1 MDMQFN
7 NHRETTMTQRIITAA
22 DKDAAKRLRA
32 IWEAKKQELKLTQI
46 AVAEEIGTSQSAI
59 SQYLNGTIALNTDAV
74 IVFAK
79 LLQCEPKD
87 IRPVLGSKLKINRRI
102 PVIRSSTGAVL
113 NKHIDAKYIGDTP
126 QAVLVDEMSYSPRI
140 KQGEYVIIDLTG
152 DIISGTEIL
161 METIDSG
168 FIIRT
173 FDNEIPEGYAVRNI
187 LTERPL
193 VVLRE
198 NVISMNPIVAVSND
212 F

>member
-1 MDMQFN
+1 
-7 NHRETTMTQRIITAA
+7 MTQRIITDA
-22 DKDAAKRLRA
+22 DKDAARRLRA
-32 IWEAKKQELKLTQI
+32 IWEAKKQELKLTQVT
-46 AVAEEIGTSQSAI
+46 VAEEIGTSQSAI
-59 SQYLNGTIALNTDAV
+59 SQYLNGTIALNTDAI

-87 IRPVLGSKLKINRRI
+87 ICPVLGSKLTINRRI

-140 KQGEYVIIDLTG
+140 KQGEYVIIDPTG

-168 FIIRT
+168 FVIRT

-198 NVISMNPIVAVSND
+198 NVISMNPIVAVSNG

>member
-1 MDMQFN
+1 
-7 NHRETTMTQRIITAA
+7 MTQRIITDA

-32 IWEAKKQELKLTQI
+32 IWESKKQELKLTQTSI
-46 AVAEEIGTSQSAI
+46 ADEIGTSQSAI

-102 PVIRSSTGAVL
+102 PVIRSSTGAVI
-113 NKHIDAKYIGDTP
+113 NKHIEAKYIGDTP

-140 KQGEYVIIDLTG
+140 KQGEYVIIDPTG

-168 FIIRT
+168 FVIRT

-198 NVISMNPIVAVSND
+198 NVISMNPIVAVSNG

>member
-1 MDMQFN
+1 LEG
-7 NHRETTMTQRIITAA
+7 ETTMTQRIITDAN
-22 DKDAAKRLRA
+22 KDTARRLLA
-32 IWEAKKQELKLTQI
+32 IWESKKQELKLTQASI
-46 AVAEEIGTSQSAI
+46 AEEIGTSQSAI

-102 PVIRSSTGAVL
+102 PVVRSSTGAVL
-113 NKHIDAKYIGDTP
+113 NKHIKAKYIGDTP
-126 QAVLVDEMSYSPRI
+126 QAVLINEQSYHPRI
-140 KQGEYVIIDLTG
+140 KQGEYVVVDPTADITPG
-152 DIISGTEIL
+152 DEVLI
-161 METIDSG
+161 ETIDSG

-193 VVLRE
+193 VVLRK
-198 NVISMNPIVAVSND
+198 NVISMNPIVAVSNG

>member
-1 MDMQFN
+1 
-7 NHRETTMTQRIITAA
+7 MTQRIITDA
-22 DKDAAKRLRA
+22 DKDAATRLRA
-32 IWEAKKQELKLTQI
+32 IWESKKQELKLTQVT
-46 AVAEEIGTSQSAI
+46 VADEIGTSQSAI

-113 NKHIDAKYIGDTP
+113 NKHIDATYIGDTP

-140 KQGEYVIIDLTG
+140 KQGEYVIIDPTG

-168 FIIRT
+168 FVIRT

-193 VVLRE
+193 VVLRK
-198 NVISMNPIVAVSND
+198 NVISMNPIVAVSNG

>member
-1 MDMQFN
+1 
-7 NHRETTMTQRIITAA
+7 MTQRTITAA
-22 DKDAAKRLRA
+22 DKDAARRLLA
-32 IWEAKKQELKLTQI
+32 IWESKKQELKLTQVT
-46 AVAEEIGTSQSAI
+46 VADEIGTSQSAI

-87 IRPVLGSKLKINRRI
+87 ICPVLGSKLKINRRI
-102 PVIRSSTGAVL
+102 PVIRRSTGAVL

-140 KQGEYVIIDLTG
+140 KQGEYVIIDPTG

-168 FIIRT
+168 FVIRT

-198 NVISMNPIVAVSND
+198 NVISMNPIVAVSNG

>member
-1 MDMQFN
+1 
-7 NHRETTMTQRIITAA
+7 MTQRIITDA
-22 DKDAAKRLRA
+22 DKDAARRLRA
-32 IWEAKKQELKLTQI
+32 IWESKKQELKLTQL
-46 AVAEEIGTSQSAI
+46 AVANEIGTSQSAI

-87 IRPVLGSKLKINRRI
+87 IRPVLGRKLKINRRI
-102 PVIRSSTGAVL
+102 PVIRSSTGGIL
-113 NKHIDAKYIGDTP
+113 NKHIDAKYIGETTK
-126 QAVLVDEMSYSPRI
+126 AVLIDEQSYHPRI
-140 KQGEYVIIDLTG
+140 KQGEYVVVDPAAEINMG
-152 DIISGTEIL
+152 DEVLI
-161 METIDSG
+161 ETIDSG

-193 VVLRE
+193 IVLRK
-198 NVISMNPIVAVSND
+198 NVISMNPIVAVSNR

>member
-1 MDMQFN
+1 
-7 NHRETTMTQRIITAA
+7 MTQRTITAA
-22 DKDAAKRLRA
+22 DKDAAKRLLA
-32 IWEAKKQELKLTQI
+32 IWESKKQELKLTQVT
-46 AVAEEIGTSQSAI
+46 VADEIGTSQSAI

-87 IRPVLGSKLKINRRI
+87 ICPVLGSKLKINRRI
-102 PVIRSSTGAVL
+102 PVTRSSTGAVL

-140 KQGEYVIIDLTG
+140 KQGEYVIIDPTG

-168 FIIRT
+168 FVIRT

>member
-1 MDMQFN
+1 
-7 NHRETTMTQRIITAA
+7 MTQRTITAA
-22 DKDAAKRLRA
+22 DKDAARRLLA
-32 IWEAKKQELKLTQI
+32 IWESKKQELKLTQVT
-46 AVAEEIGTSQSAI
+46 VADEIGTSQSAI

-87 IRPVLGSKLKINRRI
+87 ICPVLGSKLKINRRI
-102 PVIRSSTGAVL
+102 PVTRSSTGAVL

-140 KQGEYVIIDLTG
+140 KQGEYVIIDPTG

-198 NVISMNPIVAVSND
+198 NVISMHPIVAVSNG

>member
-1 MDMQFN
+1 
-7 NHRETTMTQRIITAA
+7 MTQRTITAA
-22 DKDAAKRLRA
+22 DKDAARSLLA
-32 IWEAKKQELKLTQI
+32 IWESKKQELKLTQVT
-46 AVAEEIGTSQSAI
+46 VADEIGTSQSAI

-87 IRPVLGSKLKINRRI
+87 ICPVLGSKLKINRRI
-102 PVIRSSTGAVL
+102 PVTRSSTGAVL

-140 KQGEYVIIDLTG
+140 KQGEYVIIDPTG

-168 FIIRT
+168 FVIRT

-198 NVISMNPIVAVSND
+198 NVISMNPIVAVSNG

>member
-1 MDMQFN
+1 
-7 NHRETTMTQRIITAA
+7 MTQRIITDA

-32 IWEAKKQELKLTQI
+32 IWESKKQELKLTQTSI
-46 AVAEEIGTSQSAI
+46 ADEIGTSQSAI

-140 KQGEYVIIDLTG
+140 KQGEYVIIDPTG

-168 FIIRT
+168 FVIRT

-198 NVISMNPIVAVSND
+198 NVISMNSIVAVSNG

>member
-1 MDMQFN
+1 
-7 NHRETTMTQRIITAA
+7 MTQRIITDA
-22 DKDAAKRLRA
+22 DKDAARRLRA
-32 IWEAKKQELKLTQI
+32 IWESKKQELKLTQVT
-46 AVAEEIGTSQSAI
+46 VADEIGTSQSAI

-102 PVIRSSTGAVL
+102 PVVRSSTGAVI

-140 KQGEYVIIDLTG
+140 KQGEYVIIDPTG

-168 FIIRT
+168 FVIRT

-198 NVISMNPIVAVSND
+198 DVISMNSIVAVSNG

>member
-7 NHRETTMTQRIITAA
+7 NHRETTMTQRIITDA
-22 DKDAAKRLRA
+22 DRDAAKRLRA
-32 IWEAKKQELKLTQI
+32 IWESKKQELKLTQI
-46 AVAEEIGTSQSAI
+46 AVADEIGTSQSAI

-87 IRPVLGSKLKINRRI
+87 ICPVLGSKLKINRRI
-102 PVIRSSTGAVL
+102 PVTRSSTGAVL

-126 QAVLVDEMSYSPRI
+126 QAVLVDEMSYYPRI
-140 KQGEYVIIDLTG
+140 KQGEYVIIDPTG

-168 FIIRT
+168 FVIRT

-198 NVISMNPIVAVSND
+198 NVISMNPIVAVSNG

>member
-1 MDMQFN
+1 
-7 NHRETTMTQRIITAA
+7 MTQRIITDA

-32 IWEAKKQELKLTQI
+32 IWESKKQELKLTQVT
-46 AVAEEIGTSQSAI
+46 VADEIGTSQSAI

-74 IVFAK
+74 LVFAK
-79 LLQCEPKD
+79 LLQCRPED
-87 IRPVLGSKLKINRRI
+87 IRPILGRKLKINRRI

-113 NKHIDAKYIGDTP
+113 NKHIEAKYFGDTP

-140 KQGEYVIIDLTG
+140 KQGEYVIIDPTG

-168 FIIRT
+168 FVIRT

-198 NVISMNPIVAVSND
+198 NVISMNPIVAVSNG

>member
-1 MDMQFN
+1 
-7 NHRETTMTQRIITAA
+7 MTQRIITDA
-22 DKDAAKRLRA
+22 DKDAARRLLA
-32 IWEAKKQELKLTQI
+32 IWEAKKQELKLTQTSI
-46 AVAEEIGTSQSAI
+46 ADEIGTSQSAI

-79 LLQCEPKD
+79 LLQCRPEE
-87 IRPVLGSKLKINRRI
+87 IRPVLGRKLRIQQRKRSI
-102 PVIRSSTGAVL
+102 PVVRSSTGAVL
-113 NKHIDAKYIGDTP
+113 NRHIEAKYIGDTP
-126 QAVLVDEMSYSPRI
+126 QAVLVDEMSYYPRI
-140 KQGEYVIIDLTG
+140 KQGEYVIIDPTG

-161 METIDSG
+161 MDTIDSG

-173 FDNEIPEGYAVRNI
+173 FDNEIPEGYALRNI

-198 NVISMNPIVAVSND
+198 NVISMKTIVAVSNG

>member
-1 MDMQFN
+1 
-7 NHRETTMTQRIITAA
+7 MTQRTITAA
-22 DKDAAKRLRA
+22 DKDAARRLLA
-32 IWEAKKQELKLTQI
+32 IWESKKQELKLTQVT
-46 AVAEEIGTSQSAI
+46 VADEIGTSQSAI

-87 IRPVLGSKLKINRRI
+87 ICPVLGSKLKINRRI
-102 PVIRSSTGAVL
+102 PVTRSSTGAVL

-140 KQGEYVIIDLTG
+140 KQGEYVIIDPTG

-168 FIIRT
+168 FVIRT

>member
-1 MDMQFN
+1 
-7 NHRETTMTQRIITAA
+7 MTQRIITDA
-22 DKDAAKRLRA
+22 DKDAARKLRA
-32 IWEAKKQELKLTQI
+32 IWESKKQELKLTQL
-46 AVAEEIGTSQSAI
+46 AVANEIGTSQSAI

-87 IRPVLGSKLKINRRI
+87 IRPVLGRKLKINRRI
-102 PVIRSSTGAVL
+102 PVIRSSTGGIL
-113 NKHIDAKYIGDTP
+113 NKHIDAKYIGETTK
-126 QAVLVDEMSYSPRI
+126 AVLIDEQSYHPRI
-140 KQGEYVIIDLTG
+140 KQGEYVVVDPAAEINMG
-152 DIISGTEIL
+152 DEVLI
-161 METIDSG
+161 ETIDSG

-198 NVISMNPIVAVSND
+198 NVISMNPIVAISNG

>member
-1 MDMQFN
+1 
-7 NHRETTMTQRIITAA
+7 MTQRIITDA
-22 DKDAAKRLRA
+22 DKDAARRLRA
-32 IWEAKKQELKLTQI
+32 IWESKKQELKLTQL
-46 AVAEEIGTSQSAI
+46 AVANEIGTSQSAI

-87 IRPVLGSKLKINRRI
+87 IRPVLGRKLKINRRI
-102 PVIRSSTGAVL
+102 PVIRSSTGGIL
-113 NKHIDAKYIGDTP
+113 NKHIDAKYIGETTK
-126 QAVLVDEMSYSPRI
+126 AVLIDEQSYHPRI
-140 KQGEYVIIDLTG
+140 KQGEYVVVDPAAEINMG
-152 DIISGTEIL
+152 DEVLI
-161 METIDSG
+161 ETIDSG

-198 NVISMNPIVAVSND
+198 NVISMNPIVAISNG

>member
-1 MDMQFN
+1 
-7 NHRETTMTQRIITAA
+7 MTQRTITAA
-22 DKDAAKRLRA
+22 DKDAARRLLA
-32 IWEAKKQELKLTQI
+32 IWESKRQELKLTQVT
-46 AVAEEIGTSQSAI
+46 VADEIGTSQSAI

-87 IRPVLGSKLKINRRI
+87 ICPVLGSKLKINRRI

-126 QAVLVDEMSYSPRI
+126 QAVLVDEMSYYPRI
-140 KQGEYVIIDLTG
+140 KQGEYVIIDPTG

-168 FIIRT
+168 FVIRT

-198 NVISMNPIVAVSND
+198 NVISMNPIVAVSNG

>member
-1 MDMQFN
+1 L
-7 NHRETTMTQRIITAA
+7 EGKATMTQRIITDA
-22 DKDAAKRLRA
+22 DKDAARRLRA
-32 IWEAKKQELKLTQI
+32 IWESKKQELKLTQL
-46 AVAEEIGTSQSAI
+46 AVANEIGTSQSAI

-87 IRPVLGSKLKINRRI
+87 IRPVLGRKLKINRRI
-102 PVIRSSTGAVL
+102 PVIRSSTGGIL
-113 NKHIDAKYIGDTP
+113 NKHIDAKYIGETTK
-126 QAVLVDEMSYSPRI
+126 AVLIDEQSYHPRI
-140 KQGEYVIIDLTG
+140 KQGEYVVVDPAAEINMG
-152 DIISGTEIL
+152 DEVLI
-161 METIDSG
+161 ETIDSG

-198 NVISMNPIVAVSND
+198 NVISMNPIVAISNG

>member
-1 MDMQFN
+1 
-7 NHRETTMTQRIITAA
+7 MTQRTITAA
-22 DKDAAKRLRA
+22 DKDAARRLLA
-32 IWEAKKQELKLTQI
+32 IWESKKQELKLTQVT
-46 AVAEEIGTSQSAI
+46 VADEIGTSQSAI

-87 IRPVLGSKLKINRRI
+87 ICPVLGSKLKINRRI

-126 QAVLVDEMSYSPRI
+126 QAVLVDEMSYYPRI
-140 KQGEYVIIDLTG
+140 KQGEYVIIDPTG

-168 FIIRT
+168 FVIRT

>member
-1 MDMQFN
+1 
-7 NHRETTMTQRIITAA
+7 MTQRIITDA
-22 DKDAAKRLRA
+22 DKDAAKRLLA
-32 IWEAKKQELKLTQI
+32 IWEAKKQELKLTQTAI
-46 AVAEEIGTSQSAI
+46 ADEIGTSQSAI

-74 IVFAK
+74 LVFAK
-79 LLQCEPKD
+79 LLQCRPED
-87 IRPVLGSKLKINRRI
+87 IRPILGRKLKINRRI

-113 NKHIDAKYIGDTP
+113 NKHIDAKYIGETTK
-126 QAVLVDEMSYSPRI
+126 AVLIDEQSYHPRI
-140 KQGEYVIIDLTG
+140 KQGEYVVVDPAAEITMG
-152 DIISGTEIL
+152 DEVLI
-161 METIDSG
+161 ETIDSG

-198 NVISMNPIVAVSND
+198 NVISMNPIVAVSNG

>member
-1 MDMQFN
+1 
-7 NHRETTMTQRIITAA
+7 MTQRTITAA
-22 DKDAAKRLRA
+22 DKDAARRLLA
-32 IWEAKKQELKLTQI
+32 IWESKKQELKLTQVT
-46 AVAEEIGTSQSAI
+46 VADEIGTSQSAI

-87 IRPVLGSKLKINRRI
+87 ICPVLGSKLKINRRI

-126 QAVLVDEMSYSPRI
+126 QAVLVDEMSYYPRI
-140 KQGEYVIIDLTG
+140 KQGEYVIIDPTG

-168 FIIRT
+168 FVIRT

-198 NVISMNPIVAVSND
+198 NVISMNPIVAVSNG

>member
-7 NHRETTMTQRIITAA
+7 NHRETTMTQRIITDA

-32 IWEAKKQELKLTQI
+32 IWESKKQELKLTQVT
-46 AVAEEIGTSQSAI
+46 VADEIGTSQSAI

-74 IVFAK
+74 LVFAK

>member
-1 MDMQFN
+1 M
-7 NHRETTMTQRIITAA
+7 EGKATMTQRIITDA
-22 DKDAAKRLRA
+22 DKDAARKLRA
-32 IWEAKKQELKLTQI
+32 IWESKKQELKLTQL
-46 AVAEEIGTSQSAI
+46 AVANEIGTSQSAI

-87 IRPVLGSKLKINRRI
+87 IRPVLGRKLKINRRI
-102 PVIRSSTGAVL
+102 PVIRSSTGRII

-126 QAVLVDEMSYSPRI
+126 QAVLVDEMSYFPRI
-140 KQGEYVIIDLTG
+140 KQGEYIIIDPTG

-168 FIIRT
+168 FVIRT
-173 FDNEIPEGYAVRNI
+173 FENEIPEGYAVRNI

-198 NVISMNPIVAVSND
+198 NVISMNPIVAVSNS

>member
-1 MDMQFN
+1 
-7 NHRETTMTQRIITAA
+7 MTQRIITDA
-22 DKDAAKRLRA
+22 DKDAARRLRA
-32 IWEAKKQELKLTQI
+32 IWEAKKQELKLTQVT
-46 AVAEEIGTSQSAI
+46 VAEEIGTSQSAI
-59 SQYLNGTIALNTDAV
+59 SQYLNSTIALNTDAV

-87 IRPVLGSKLKINRRI
+87 ICPVLGSKLTINRRI

-140 KQGEYVIIDLTG
+140 KQGEYIIIDPTG

-198 NVISMNPIVAVSND
+198 NVISMNPIVAVSNG